1 MTPRLNRWIQDGVL
15 QLQRCAFEAEGKG
28 TWENLDNDIPV
39 TTYGERLSELSRGL
53 FPTVNEIIE
62 VKERSLS
69 FKKGHEFVRV
79 YSVQESVK
87 AAKSMFG
94 RMTLAVTRK

>member
-28 TWENLDNDIPV
+28 TWEKPHNDIPV
-39 TTYGERLSELSRGL
+39 TTYGERLSELSRGM

-62 VKERSLS
+62 VKERSLT

-87 AAKSMFG
+87 VAKGMIG
-94 RMTLAVTRK
+94 RVTQVLTRK

>member
-1 MTPRLNRWIQDGVL
+1 ML

-28 TWENLDNDIPV
+28 TWEKPHNDIPV
-39 TTYGERLSELSRGL
+39 TTYGERLSELSRGM
-53 FPTVNEIIE
+53 FPTVNEIVE

-69 FKKGHEFVRV
+69 FKKGHDFVRV

-87 AAKSMFG
+87 VVKSMLD
-94 RMTLAVTRK
+94 RMTQAFTRK

>member
-28 TWENLDNDIPV
+28 TWEKLENDIPV

-53 FPTVNEIIE
+53 FPTIDEIVD

-69 FKKGHEFVRV
+69 SKKGREFVRV

-87 AAKSMFG
+87 AAKSMFSG
-94 RMTLAVTRK
+94 MTQAVTRK